1 MTHHICLQGVSPEL
15 KGKSWEGFGRV
26 RIGRGAHWELPLED
40 RSVSRCHAELTH
52 VEPYG
57 WQVCD
62 LGSTNGTYL
71 NGERLGAGDRKLRVH
86 DLLQVGN
93 LVLRV
98 TKMDQE
104 DDGTVASFTGT
115 MHIEPSARRSWEE
128 AFALAAR
135 HMARNMKAGNE
146 LLRVLRAGQSAWLIQ
161 AAITLAQ
168 SIELHDLYTAGH
180 AQRVTRYAL
189 LLADAL
195 NLSADARRHIDAGSR
210 LHDIGKIGI
219 HDSVLRKEGPLTR
232 EECEQ
237 MRAHT
242 VKGAAILATIPE
254 LAPVLPIIRN
264 HHERWDGRGY
274 PDRLA
279 GTQIPRLARIVA
291 VADAFD
297 AMTSNRSY
305 RRSLAFP
312 EALDQVRQGAG
323 SQFDPEC
330 SRAFLGLEEALAKM
344 VPHAQ
349 PVKDAALPPDETA
362 SLRTREA
369 ECVLV

>member
-1 MTHHICLQGVSPEL
+1 MTQHIWLQGVSREL
-15 KGKSWEGFGRV
+15 EGKSWEGIDRL
-26 RIGRGAHWELPLED
+26 RIGRGGYWELQLDD
-40 RSVSRCHAELTH
+40 RSVSRCHAELAY
-52 VEPYG
+52 VEPFG
-57 WQVCD
+57 WLVCD

-71 NGERLGAGDRKLRVH
+71 NGERLGAGERRLQVR

-98 TKMDQE
+98 SRMDQQDVSTLE
-104 DDGTVASFTGT
+104 SFYGT
-115 MHIEPSARRSWEE
+115 MHLEPAARQNWEE

-135 HMARNMKAGNE
+135 HMARQTEAGNQ

-161 AAITLAQ
+161 AAINLAQ
-168 SIELHDLYTAGH
+168 SVELHDLYTAGH
-180 AQRVTRYAL
+180 AERVTRYAL

-195 NLSADARRHIDAGSR
+195 HLPAGARRHIEAGSR

-219 HDSVLRKEGPLTR
+219 HDSVLCKEGPLTH
-232 EECEQ
+232 EESEQ
-237 MRAHT
+237 MRSHT

-254 LAPVLPIIRN
+254 LAPVLPIVRN

-279 GTQIPRLARIVA
+279 GEAIPRAARIVA

-305 RRSLAFP
+305 RQSLALT
-312 EALDQVRQGAG
+312 EALDQLRHGAG
-323 SQFDPEC
+323 TQFDPEC
-330 SRAFLGLEEALAKM
+330 SQAFLGLEDHLAKL
-344 VPHAQ
+344 VRH
-349 PVKDAALPPDETA
+349 ALPSKVEPFKPGKVQPA
-362 SLRTREA
+362 RVFEA
-369 ECVLV
+369 GCVAV

>member
-1 MTHHICLQGVSPEL
+1 MAHYISLEGVSPEL
-15 KGKSWEGFGRV
+15 QGKSWEIFGRV
-26 RIGRGAHWELPLED
+26 RIGRGAHWEVPLED
-40 RSVSRCHAELTH
+40 RSVSRCHAELAY
-52 VEPYG
+52 VEPHG
-57 WQVCD
+57 WHVCD

-71 NGERLGAGDRKLRVH
+71 NGERLGAGERRLRLH

-93 LVLRV
+93 VVLRV
-98 TKMDQE
+98 TRMDQG
-104 DDGTVASFTGT
+104 DNTLAGFHGT
-115 MHIEPSARRSWEE
+115 MHLEPRARQSWEE

-135 HMARNMKAGNE
+135 HVARNMKAGNE

-189 LLADAL
+189 LLAEAL
-195 NLSADARRHIDAGSR
+195 DLPEHARRHLDAGSR

-219 HDSVLRKEGPLTR
+219 HDSVLRKQGPLTR
-232 EECEQ
+232 DESEQ

-279 GTQIPRLARIVA
+279 GAQIPRLARIVA

-297 AMTSNRSY
+297 AMTSDRSY
-305 RRSLAFP
+305 RRSLAFE
-312 EALDQVRQGAG
+312 EAVEQIRQGAG
-323 SQFDPEC
+323 TQFDPEY
-330 SRAFLGLEEALAKM
+330 SRAFVGLKDVLAKM
-344 VPHAQ
+344 VQPSQ
-349 PVKDAALPPDETA
+349 PVAEEACPPDESDCVHARETA
-362 SLRTREA
+362 
-369 ECVLV
+369 CVLV